1 MFLGCI
7 KQGTLEDLYQHFA
20 IFFYLVDQYWDVVF

>member
-7 KQGTLEDLYQHFA
+7 KQETFEDLYQHFA
-20 IFFYLVDQYWDVVF
+20 IFFYVVQYRDVVF